1 MGSLYTKLSNIRAEG
16 GALNYNSLLI
26 VVYSLRL
33 IFAAS
38 RCNNMTLYQ
47 ISATNTYYLFYYDF
61 LKFLANGVLST
72 TTILEKYQTTDF

>member
-1 MGSLYTKLSNIRAEG
+1 
-16 GALNYNSLLI
+16 
-26 VVYSLRL
+26 
-33 IFAAS
+33 
-38 RCNNMTLYQ
+38 LYQ